1 MQIQNVFEL
10 GSNSS
15 FNLYKSRGKK
25 DEILALERKSV
36 ESYGLNH
43 ADIVYLE
50 FVDAGNS
57 NSSSNQSSTQQ
68 STNGKAAAA
77 LSATVSVQEDEVDK
91 ILWKQTGLI
100 ERPRD
105 EQLCKHGPNGKCL
118 NCTPIESY
126 DEAYLK
132 EHNIKHM
139 SFHAYLRKMTRGIDK

>member
-1 MQIQNVFEL
+1 M
-10 GSNSS
+10 
-15 FNLYKSRGKK
+15 
-25 DEILALERKSV
+25 
-36 ESYGLNH
+36 NH

-50 FVDAGNS
+50 FVEAGNS
-57 NSSSNQSSTQQ
+57 SSTINPAAAH
-68 STNGKAAAA
+68 STNGKSA
-77 LSATVSVQEDEVDK
+77 LVSPTPTTSASVQEDEVDK
-91 ILWKQTGLI
+91 ILWKQSGLI

-118 NCTPIESY
+118 HCTPIEPY